1 MEELLQYLARALVD
15 RPDEVSVESFEEDDG
30 TTVLELSVAE
40 EDMGK
45 VIGKGGRTVNSLRTV
60 MRACAARHGGRVVV
74 DIVD

>member
-1 MEELLQYLARALVD
+1 VEDLLEYLARALVEK
-15 RPDEVSVESFEEDDG
+15 PDEVSVDSFEEDDG

-45 VIGKGGRTVNSLRTV
+45 VIGKGGRTINSLRTV
-60 MRACAARHGGRVVV
+60 MRACAVRHGSRVVV

>member
-1 MEELLQYLARALVD
+1 MEDLLEYLARALVEN
-15 RPDEVSVESFEEDDG
+15 PDEVAVESFEEDDG

-40 EDMGK
+40 DDMGK

-60 MRACAARHGGRVVV
+60 MRACTARHGGRVVV